1 MIKSKLN
8 SFRNKFL
15 KVSIENQNSQT
26 FAENTKV
33 MDNDFSYAEQHNVDK
48 IGLLRAGILGAN
60 DGLISVSSLI
70 IGIASTPFATKNEII
85 IAGIAGLCA
94 GAMSMAAGEY
104 ISVSSQSD
112 AEKADIEREMR
123 ELEENPTFELKELAK
138 IYENRGLDKELAMK
152 VAEQLT
158 AKNALAAHIRDE
170 LGITDS
176 TSAKPIQAAVIS
188 FITFSIG
195 AILPLLIAIFF
206 PIKTLII
213 SVSLS
218 SLLFLGLLGFLGA
231 KFGGANIYKAIKRV
245 TFWGAFAMLFTA
257 LIGKLF
263 GVVL

>member
-8 SFRNKFL
+8 FFHRKFL
-15 KVSIENQNSQT
+15 KASNYNQNSKT
-26 FAENTKV
+26 SEEKPKV
-33 MDNDFSYAEQHNVDK
+33 VDNDFSYTEEHHVDK
-48 IGLLRAGILGAN
+48 LGLLRAGILGAN
-60 DGLISVSSLI
+60 DGLISISSLI
-70 IGIASTPFATKNEII
+70 IGIASTSFATKSEII

-123 ELEENPTFELKELAK
+123 ELEENPAFELKELAK
-138 IYENRGLDKELAMK
+138 IYENRGLDKELALK

-170 LGITDS
+170 LCITDL
-176 TSAKPIQAAVIS
+176 TLAKPIQAAVIS

-195 AILPLLIAIFF
+195 AILPLLIAILV
-206 PIKTLII
+206 PIKILII
-213 SVSLS
+213 SVALS
-218 SLLFLGLLGFLGA
+218 SLFFLSLLGFLGA
-231 KFGGANIYKAIKRV
+231 KFGGANIYKGIERV
-245 TFWGAFAMLFTA
+245 TFWGAFAMVLTA

-263 GVVL
+263 GVVI